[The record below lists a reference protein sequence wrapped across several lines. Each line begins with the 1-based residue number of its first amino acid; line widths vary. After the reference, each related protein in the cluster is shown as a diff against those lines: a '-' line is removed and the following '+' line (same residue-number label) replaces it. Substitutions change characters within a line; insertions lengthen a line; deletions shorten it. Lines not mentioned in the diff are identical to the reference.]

1 MSADVGALTDEQ
13 QARSRQAIAELM
25 PATPFIGWL
34 GDDKGVAHAVQTYR
48 IV

>member
-1 MSADVGALTDEQ
+1 MTADVRALTDEQ

-25 PATPFIGWL
+25 PATPFTGWL
-34 GDDKGVAHAVQTYR
+34 GDDKVVTHAVQTHR